1 MDSEFNVKESLRV
14 IDQMIDRAK
23 FRPSREDSLIT
34 MLWGYL
40 VLFAALLHWALQEL
54 ADSPYAPAAWLLM
67 VPGIIATV
75 VLSIKARKKKRVKS
89 YVDDLVGQVWTA
101 FSVAFILL
109 FFFMSANDAHFLPVV
124 LLLYGISLWLQGRLI
139 RFSAYQVGAVC
150 CWVAGAVA
158 FLLDTTDQLLVLAA
172 AVVLGYIIPGHML
185 AAKTRRE
192 NVR

>member
-1 MDSEFNVKESLRV
+1 MNGDFDVKESLRV

-34 MLWGYL
+34 MMWGYL
-40 VLFAALLHWALQEL
+40 VFFAALLHWVLQEWIG
-54 ADSPYAPAAWLLM
+54 SPYAPAAWLLM

-75 VLSIKARKKKRVKS
+75 LLSIKARKKKRVKT

-109 FFFMSANDAHFLPVV
+109 FFFMSAADAHFLPVV

-158 FLLDTTDQLLVLAA
+158 FLLNTTDQLLVLAA

-185 AAKTRRE
+185 AAKTPGE
-192 NVR
+192 DVR

>member
-23 FRPSREDSLIT
+23 FRPSGEDSLIT

-40 VLFAALLHWALQEL
+40 VFFAAILHWALQEL
-54 ADSPYAPAAWLLM
+54 FSSPYAPAAWLLM
-67 VPGIIATV
+67 FPGIVATV

-89 YVDDLVGQVWTA
+89 YVDDLVGQVWTT

-109 FFFMSANDAHFLPVV
+109 FFFMGAADAHFLPVV
-124 LLLYGISLWLQGRLI
+124 LLLYGISLWMQGRLI
-139 RFSAYQVGAVC
+139 RFPAYQAGAVC

-158 FLLDTTDQLLVLAA
+158 FLLDTTDQLLVLAV

-192 NVR
+192 DVR